1 MVEILLG
8 KFITL
13 EGIDGSGKTTQG
25 KILKEKLNNIGKEVL
40 FTREPG
46 GVKGA
51 EEIRELL
58 VQGDKDRWSNIT
70 EILLFFASRRHHL
83 EKTLLPA
90 INEGKI
96 VICDRFTDSTIIY
109 QGRDNLHLKELI
121 IKLNNS
127 VIGIIPDLTLIIDVD
142 PNKALNRGLK
152 RRSKE
157 LRFET
162 FGLEFQTKARNGY
175 ISLSKTDKRYQLID
189 GNNTEEKVHQL
200 IWQKVCNFLDF

>member
-1 MVEILLG
+1 MSG
-8 KFITL
+8 NFITL

-25 KILKEKLNNIGKEVL
+25 KILKEKLNKIGKEVL

-200 IWQKVCNFLDF
+200 IWQKVCNFLNF